1 MNGDEAAVAVIDAL
15 EAAGIPYMV
24 VGSLASNV
32 YGNPRS
38 TQDADFI
45 LETTSALIVQ
55 LADRLGPPFRLD
67 PQPSFEM
74 VTMTMRYVMEVIGIP
89 YKIELFLL
97 KEEPY
102 DQERFRRRRR
112 AKVLGRDVFL
122 PTAEDVVIQKVRWA
136 FLARRSKDRDD
147 ARNVIAVQGNRLD
160 WNYVNVWCD
169 RLGCRVTLDEI
180 RKSLPP
186 I

>member
-67 PQPSFEM
+67 PQPSFDN
-74 VTMTMRYVMEVIGIP
+74 GH
-89 YKIELFLL
+89 
-97 KEEPY
+97 
-102 DQERFRRRRR
+102 D
-112 AKVLGRDVFL
+112 
-122 PTAEDVVIQKVRWA
+122 
-136 FLARRSKDRDD
+136 DD
-147 ARNVIAVQGNRLD
+147 AVRHGSHRHPVQD
-160 WNYVNVWCD
+160 
-169 RLGCRVTLDEI
+169 
-180 RKSLPP
+180 
-186 I
+186 

>member
-1 MNGDEAAVAVIDAL
+1 
-15 EAAGIPYMV
+15 
-24 VGSLASNV
+24 
-32 YGNPRS
+32 
-38 TQDADFI
+38 
-45 LETTSALIVQ
+45 
-55 LADRLGPPFRLD
+55 
-67 PQPSFEM
+67 M

-147 ARNVIAVQGNRLD
+147 ARTVIAVQGNRLN
-160 WNYVNVWCD
+160 WNYIDAWCD